1 MYIDRPVWPGHGRV
15 WAHLISDESF
25 DELHVFAQAIGIP
38 RRAFDGDHYDVVS
51 EMWDQAVASG
61 ARPTESR
68 DIVRRLRGSALRR
81 PKHLR

>member
-25 DELHVFAQAIGIP
+25 DELHVFAQTIGIP
-38 RRAFDGDHYDVVS
+38 RRAFDGDHYDVVA
-51 EMWDQAVASG
+51 EMWEQAVASG
-61 ARPTESR
+61 ARPTVSKE
-68 DIVRRLRGSALRR
+68 IVRRLRTSDLRR

>member
-25 DELHVFAQAIGIP
+25 DELHIFAQTIGIP
-38 RRAFDGDHYDVVS
+38 RRAFDGDHYDVVA
-51 EMWDQAVASG
+51 EMWEQVVASG
-61 ARPTESR
+61 ARPTESKE
-68 DIVRRLRGSALRR
+68 IVRRLRTSDLRR